1 MADRNVGLYYVI
13 MRKIVGQYTT
23 RHGELRA
30 IYSVANSVFKHK
42 DVEVGMIYDIQYKLG
57 KKDVYLSGE
66 LVYVTDGNRTLFF
79 KIKEGR
85 TVGIPIMSIIN
96 YIIR

>member
-1 MADRNVGLYYVI
+1 MADRNVGLYYLI

-42 DVEVGMIYDIQYKLG
+42 DIELGGKFDIQYKLG
-57 KKDVYLSGE
+57 NKDAYLSGVLE
-66 LVYVTDGNRTLFF
+66 LATEGNRTLFF
-79 KIKEGR
+79 KTTEGKSI
-85 TVGIPIMSIIN
+85 GIPIMSIVK
-96 YIIR
+96 YIRK